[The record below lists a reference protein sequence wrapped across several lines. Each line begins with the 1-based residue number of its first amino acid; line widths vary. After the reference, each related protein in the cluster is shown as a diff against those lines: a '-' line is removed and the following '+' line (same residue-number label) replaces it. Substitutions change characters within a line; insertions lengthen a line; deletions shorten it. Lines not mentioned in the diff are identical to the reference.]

1 MERAREWIADGDKV
15 RATISFRGREMTH
28 RELGAAILEK
38 LRKDLEDIAEL
49 EVRPKMEGYQMFS
62 IFIPKKV
69 KTEKKASDT
78 SNEE

>member
-1 MERAREWIADGDKV
+1 
-15 RATISFRGREMTH
+15 MTH

-62 IFIPKKV
+62 IFIPKKGLA
-69 KTEKKASDT
+69 EKKPAPAEKK
-78 SNEE
+78 EE